1 MKKKIKKKTI
11 LILMGRYLPGYKD
24 GGPVRTIIN
33 LVDCLGTE
41 YDFKIVT
48 NDRDRGDSRE
58 YPDVK
63 INEWNTIGKAKVYYV
78 PPKGFTFTL
87 IKKLAY
93 GADVVYS
100 CGFYDNYGYKALLL
114 KKLNIIKAP
123 LVVASMGSFS
133 RGALEIKSLKKKLFI
148 KTCKKFGLFDNIIW
162 SVSSNIEKFDIEAN
176 IGMNT
181 KSLVAEDLPR
191 KNNISKVNKKK
202 KHNSLSIVF
211 FSRITSIKNL
221 KYAIE
226 IVSQL
231 RGNINFTIL
240 GIIEDHG
247 YWEECKKLLNTLP
260 DNILW
265 SYSGEIDTQNVITEL
280 RKYDV
285 LILPT
290 KGENYGHVIF
300 EALSS
305 GCIPIISDR
314 TPWQELDKYKCGNVI
329 NLDMPTKFI
338 EALESY
344 SAMGQY
350 TFQEYSDSAINYAI
364 SKQKESIERTSYR
377 EIFNLQN

>member
-1 MKKKIKKKTI
+1 
-11 LILMGRYLPGYKD
+11 
-24 GGPVRTIIN
+24 
-33 LVDCLGTE
+33 
-41 YDFKIVT
+41 
-48 NDRDRGDSRE
+48 
-58 YPDVK
+58 
-63 INEWNTIGKAKVYYV
+63 
-78 PPKGFTFTL
+78 
-87 IKKLAY
+87 
-93 GADVVYS
+93 
-100 CGFYDNYGYKALLL
+100 
-114 KKLNIIKAP
+114 
-123 LVVASMGSFS
+123 
-133 RGALEIKSLKKKLFI
+133 
-148 KTCKKFGLFDNIIW
+148 
-162 SVSSNIEKFDIEAN
+162 
-176 IGMNT
+176 MNT

>member
-1 MKKKIKKKTI
+1 MKKKVEKKTI

-33 LVDCLGTE
+33 LVDSLGTE

-48 NDRDRGDSRE
+48 NDRDHGDTKE
-58 YPDVK
+58 YSGVK

-93 GADVVYS
+93 CADVVYS

-114 KKLNIIKAP
+114 KKFNIIKAP

-148 KTCKKFGLFDNIIW
+148 KTCKKFGLFNKIIW
-162 SVSSNIEKFDIEAN
+162 SVTSNIEKFDIESK

-181 KSLVAEDLPR
+181 KYLIAEDLPR
-191 KNNISKVNKKK
+191 SSNISKVNKFKK
-202 KHNSLSIVF
+202 PNSLNIVF
-211 FSRITSIKNL
+211 FSRVTKIKNL
-221 KYAIE
+221 KYAIQV
-226 IVSQL
+226 VSQL
-231 RGNINFTIL
+231 RGNIKFTIL
-240 GIIEDHG
+240 GTIEDYG
-247 YWEECKKLLNTLP
+247 YWEKCKKLLNTLP

-280 RKYDV
+280 RQYDV

-305 GCIPIISDR
+305 GCVPIISDR
-314 TPWQELDKYKCGNVI
+314 TPWQDLDKYKCGNVI
-329 NLDMPTKFI
+329 NLDEPIKFI
-338 EALESY
+338 KTLESY
-344 SAMGQY
+344 SSMGQY

-364 SKQKESIERTSYR
+364 SKQKESIERTGYR
-377 EIFNLQN
+377 KIFNL